1 MRNDAVPGS
10 YLTFTLGSATLK
22 WAFAHVTEQQVLITR
37 DKRPAGR
44 DVMRPH
50 GLVAMHFVG
59 RFFIMQNYYEDHQLW
74 QAQLTEEERE
84 LRKLLKIVRKE
95 LSHAPEGSL
104 SIAKQGGRTWYRRRF
119 PGQAGATYIKHS
131 ETSLICRLAQ
141 KRYDTLLCGA
151 IELEL
156 KQLQAG
162 KLLAFQNLAAVY
174 DGLPE
179 LWKPFVEPHVLPD
192 DMFIEQWLADH
203 QSTASGDSFKSKSE
217 RIHAMTYRELQVPF
231 VYEPALHLDGYG
243 TVRPDFVVLNVRT
256 RRTFYHEHF
265 GIMDDPGYCA
275 KALAKLNDYHRNG
288 YYEGKN
294 LIITME
300 SSLHPMDPDEVADL
314 FRHYLL

>member
-1 MRNDAVPGS
+1 
-10 YLTFTLGSATLK
+10 
-22 WAFAHVTEQQVLITR
+22 
-37 DKRPAGR
+37 
-44 DVMRPH
+44 
-50 GLVAMHFVG
+50 
-59 RFFIMQNYYEDHQLW
+59 MQNHYEDHQLW

-141 KRYDTLLCGA
+141 KRYDTLLW
-151 IELEL
+151 
-156 KQLQAG
+156 LQAG

-203 QSTASGDSFKSKSE
+203 QSTASGESFKSKSE
-217 RIHAMTYRELQVPF
+217 RIHAMTYSWMGM
-231 VYEPALHLDGYG
+231 EP
-243 TVRPDFVVLNVRT
+243 
-256 RRTFYHEHF
+256 
-265 GIMDDPGYCA
+265 CA
-275 KALAKLNDYHRNG
+275 Q
-288 YYEGKN
+288 
-294 LIITME
+294 T
-300 SSLHPMDPDEVADL
+300 SLS
-314 FRHYLL
+314 

>member
-1 MRNDAVPGS
+1 
-10 YLTFTLGSATLK
+10 
-22 WAFAHVTEQQVLITR
+22 
-37 DKRPAGR
+37 
-44 DVMRPH
+44 
-50 GLVAMHFVG
+50 
-59 RFFIMQNYYEDHQLW
+59 MQNYYEDHQLW

-104 SIAKQGGRTWYRRRF
+104 SIAKQGGRTWYRQRF

-203 QSTASGDSFKSKSE
+203 QSTASGESFKSKSE